1 MRCMLRHVVFF
12 KFKTEVSAAERRDF
26 LALLRGLPAKIP
38 EIVSSEVGEDVL
50 GTPRSYHVAL
60 ISTFAGRDALDVY
73 AKHPDHQPVIARAK
87 EICEAIAAV
96 DFVTTD
102 EHR

>member
-1 MRCMLRHVVFF
+1 MFRHVVFF
-12 KFKTEVSAAERRDF
+12 KFKAEVTASDRQDF
-26 LALLRGLPAKIP
+26 LAMLRALPAKIP
-38 EIVSSEVGEDVL
+38 EIVSSEVGEDIM

-60 ISTFAGRDALDVY
+60 ISTFAGREALDAY
-73 AKHPDHQPVIARAK
+73 AKHPDHQPVLTRAR

>member
-1 MRCMLRHVVFF
+1 MLRHVVFF
-12 KFKTEVSAAERRDF
+12 KFKPEIPAAERQDF

-38 EIVSSEVGEDVL
+38 EIVSSEVGEDIL

-60 ISTFAGRDALDVY
+60 ISTFAGRDALDAY
-73 AKHPDHQPVIARAK
+73 AKHPDHQPVIARAR

-96 DFVTTD
+96 DYLTA
-102 EHR
+102 

>member
-1 MRCMLRHVVFF
+1 MLRHVVFF
-12 KFKTEVSAAERRDF
+12 KFKADVAPAERQAF
-26 LALLRGLPAKIP
+26 LALLRGLPGKIP
-38 EIVSSEVGEDVL
+38 EIVSSEVGEDIL

-60 ISTFAGRDALDVY
+60 ISTFAGRDALEVY
-73 AKHPDHQPVIARAK
+73 AKHPDHQPVLARAR

-102 EHR
+102 EHL

>member
-1 MRCMLRHVVFF
+1 MLRHVVFF
-12 KFKTEVSAAERRDF
+12 KFKQEVPAAARQDF
-26 LALLRGLPAKIP
+26 LHMLRGLPAKTP
-38 EIVSSEVGEDVL
+38 EIVSSEVGEDIM

-60 ISTFAGRDALDVY
+60 ISTLSGRDALDVY
-73 AKHPDHQPVIARAK
+73 AKHPDHQPVLARAR
-87 EICEAIAAV
+87 EVCEAIAAV